1 MIDNRDTVVDYQ
13 AVADRVDGS
22 EAPLTT
28 PRTARSYV
36 VLAALMVGMV
46 LALLALALLVQ
57 SRA

>member
-1 MIDNRDTVVDYQ
+1 MTLNRDTVVDYQ

-22 EAPLTT
+22 ERPSTT

-36 VLAALMVGMV
+36 VLAALMIGIE
-46 LALLALALLVQ
+46 LAILALALLMQ

>member
-1 MIDNRDTVVDYQ
+1 MTLNRDSVVDYQ

-22 EAPLTT
+22 ERPAKT

-36 VLAALMVGMV
+36 VLAALMVGPE
-46 LALLALALLVQ
+46 LAILALALLMQ